1 MPRVYVLCSEDVL
14 HPETRK
20 RILMAG
26 DVYTSTQLDEAR
38 QKYGVDNV
46 KGHAIVAD
54 NFDDAMV
61 VAMRIAHA

>member
-1 MPRVYVLCSEDVL
+1 MSRVYVLCSEDVF
-14 HPETRK
+14 HPETHK
-20 RILMAG
+20 RILMVG
-26 DVYTSTQLDEAR
+26 DVYTLTQLDEAR

-46 KGHAIVAD
+46 KGHAIMAD